1 MHWGSGVARV
11 SAGLSGDK
19 ARSTSRGGNGVA
31 LHRMSSDIQSTS
43 TDGRAPSSMVAR
55 SGIDQ
60 GHLLQNLAAGR
71 EARAGFATNAAA
83 SPAQGQAQQTL
94 QTAAGGSPSAG
105 QQTVQLPC
113 AHITEQLQ
121 TTAGREQ
128 QGASPGGN
136 SFAAAGQGSREAAK
150 APASSPG
157 ACHAAAPA
165 AKPPAGPIARPV
177 HASSTAS
184 SDTIGGGGGGARG
197 AGLAVPL
204 GCMPACGYCGGGM
217 YAQPTPLLAQ
227 NTQAQLL
234 ERLQAME
241 IEMAA
246 VKQQNAE
253 HLRRAEASAIASASE
268 IEAVQRKAAME
279 RQARTAAEDT
289 VRQQEDQLHALLHA
303 RRRSR

>member
-43 TDGRAPSSMVAR
+43 MDGRAPSSMVAR

-71 EARAGFATNAAA
+71 ETRAGFATNAAA

-184 SDTIGGGGGGARG
+184 SDTIGGGGGERVAQASRCRS
-197 AGLAVPL
+197 A
-204 GCMPACGYCGGGM
+204 AC
-217 YAQPTPLLAQ
+217 Q
-227 NTQAQLL
+227 
-234 ERLQAME
+234 R
-241 IEMAA
+241 AA
-246 VKQQNAE
+246 
-253 HLRRAEASAIASASE
+253 
-268 IEAVQRKAAME
+268 
-279 RQARTAAEDT
+279 TAAAACT
-289 VRQQEDQLHALLHA
+289 
-303 RRRSR
+303 RSRHHCWPRTRKRSCLSGCKRWKSKWLL